1 LIKWVVEFK
10 SLSAKI
16 AFASLSAALA
26 FGSFLKTRFLNE
38 TIGITDSSQKTTAKT
53 TQELF
58 SAQEEASLVT
68 LKPLSNST
76 NTSDSQ
82 YIAAGKV
89 KAENLSFVDNI
100 QNFAYDKVVND
111 QAEFGD
117 VCAKTVVYRR
127 SISDAFYATDDIDG
141 TATALDDQEL
151 SFVKVKSNTLS
162 LLDST
167 LFNLTKNILESYSIG
182 DSGKVILQNYAEVTY
197 FSDDYVGFAQSF

>member
-26 FGSFLKTRFLNE
+26 FGNFLKTRFLNE
-38 TIGITDSSQKTTAKT
+38 TIGITDNSQKTTVKT

-82 YIAAGKV
+82 HIVAGKV
-89 KAENLSFVDNI
+89 KTDNLSFVDNI

-111 QAEFGD
+111 QAGFGD
-117 VCAKTVVYRR
+117 VCAKTVVYTR
-127 SISDAFYATDDIDG
+127 SISDVFYATDDIDG

-167 LFNLTKNILESYSIG
+167 LFDLTKNILESYSIG